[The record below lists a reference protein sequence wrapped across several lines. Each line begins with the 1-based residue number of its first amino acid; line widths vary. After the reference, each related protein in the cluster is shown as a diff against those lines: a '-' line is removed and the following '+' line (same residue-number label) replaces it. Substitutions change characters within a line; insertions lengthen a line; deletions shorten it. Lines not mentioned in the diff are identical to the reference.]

1 MNSGFLLA
9 LATLVG
15 TIIGGGIFGLPY
27 VVSKSGLVPG
37 VFYLVVLGGLVMLL
51 HLFFGEIVLRT
62 SEKHR
67 LIGYAEMYLG
77 TWAKK
82 LVTISTIVGIV
93 GALLAYIILA
103 GDFLEVAVGSM
114 FPAVSNTVFSLVFWG
129 ALSVFILKGIQAIS
143 RMELFMNIALFTVIF
158 AIFLFAF
165 PHVETENFVA
175 VDFSH
180 LFLPY
185 GVVLFAFAGWAAIPE
200 IAELFKRK
208 QDKRKLDNL
217 IVWASGI
224 CGALYLL
231 FVLFVVGVSG
241 ANTSKDALTGL
252 IPFLGEKVVILGALF
267 GLIAIAA
274 SFLVLGNYLKNS
286 LRYDYKVPYLLSAA
300 IAIATPMILF
310 LLGLREFIVVLG
322 MVGAVIGVVE
332 GSVITL
338 VWQKA
343 KQKGDREPEYRVKFP
358 RVLVSF
364 IVALLVAG
372 AVAGILL

>member
-1 MNSGFLLA
+1 MNNSFLLA

-27 VVSKSGLVPG
+27 VISKSGLIPG

-51 HLFFGEIVLRT
+51 HLFVGEVTLRT
-62 SEKHR
+62 SGKHR
-67 LIGYAEMYLG
+67 LIGYAEIYLG
-77 TWAKK
+77 DWAKK

-103 GDFLEVAVGSM
+103 GDFLEIIFAPFLSV
-114 FPAVSNTVFSLVFWG
+114 PNTALSLVFWG
-129 ALSVFILKGIQAIS
+129 VLSVLILKGIQAIS
-143 RMELFMNIALFTVIF
+143 RMELFMNIALFTAVFTIF
-158 AIFLFAF
+158 FFAF
-165 PHVETENFVA
+165 PHVKIDNFVA

-185 GVVLFAFAGWAAIPE
+185 GLVLFAFVGWHAIPE

-241 ANTSKDALTGL
+241 ASTSEDALGGL

-300 IAIATPMILF
+300 IAILTPIILF
-310 LLGLREFIVVLG
+310 LLGLREFIIVLG
-322 MVGAVIGVVE
+322 IVGVVMGVVE
-332 GSVITL
+332 GSIIAL
-338 VWQKA
+338 IWKEA

-358 RVLVSF
+358 RVFVYV
-364 IVALLVAG
+364 IIALLIAG
-372 AVAGILL
+372 ALAEVFL